1 MEAIDRISVEP
12 SRRCS
17 KACSFCY
24 NGSDAA
30 GDGAWTVGDLRAFLL
45 DCAAAG
51 VRAVSI
57 GGGEPLEWEGLF
69 ELLGALQ
76 GRLFRSLTTNGLP
89 LELPGVFDELVRAGP
104 DKVHLSIHSPENPR
118 EVERTILWAARIHD
132 AGIRSGI
139 NLLVRR
145 SRLEASARALARMRQ
160 AGLDADRIVLLPM
173 RGAGGDDTPLPI
185 EVAAVARGP
194 FQSMSCLRGCA
205 KSPRFVSVAADRT
218 VAWCSYTVT
227 RAPLA
232 EPTHGAMLR
241 ALDGLGLVPC
251 SEALVRLGKK
261 SPANAGA
268 GSGRAE

>member
-24 NGSDAA
+24 NGSDAE
-30 GDGAWTVGDLRAFLL
+30 GDGAWTAPELRAFLL

-51 VRAVSI
+51 VRAASI

-69 ELLGALQ
+69 DLLGALR
-76 GRLFRSLTTNGLP
+76 GHIFRSLTTNGLP

-118 EVERTILWAARIHD
+118 EVERTIHWAARIHG

-145 SRLEASARALARMRQ
+145 SRLEASARAVVRLRQ
-160 AGLDADRIVLLPM
+160 AGIGADRVVLLPM
-173 RGAGGDDTPLPI
+173 RGGGGDDTPLPL
-185 EVAAVARGP
+185 EVAALAGGP

-205 KSPRFVSVAADRT
+205 KSPRFVSIAADRT

-227 RAPLA
+227 RAPLEA
-232 EPTHGAMLR
+232 PTHAAMLR

-251 SEALVRLGKK
+251 SEALVRVRRKRLEG
-261 SPANAGA
+261 
-268 GSGRAE
+268 